1 MKELIIKEK
10 IDVIGV
16 HETIKKD
23 FSARKLNDL
32 VGNGDFGWN
41 WIPTNGHSGGV
52 LMGVRTG
59 KR

>member
-1 MKELIIKEK
+1 M
-10 IDVIGV
+10 IGV

-23 FSARKLNDL
+23 FPARKLNDL

-52 LMGVRTG
+52 LMGVRTE